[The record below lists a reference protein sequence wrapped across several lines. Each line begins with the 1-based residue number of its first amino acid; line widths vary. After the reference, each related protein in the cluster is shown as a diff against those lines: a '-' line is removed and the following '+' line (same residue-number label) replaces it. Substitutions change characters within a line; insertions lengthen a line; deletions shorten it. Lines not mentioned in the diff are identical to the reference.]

1 MENTIKSCQDFDKAV
16 LGIMVNYPQT
26 TMADAEE
33 REQKMDTQDIIKW
46 AKFYDEYTDACYQEL
61 AMAFAEFY

>member
-33 REQKMDTQDIIKW
+33 SVRKMDTQDIIKW
-46 AKFYDEYTDACYQEL
+46 AKF
-61 AMAFAEFY
+61 